1 MSKTF
6 NFIID
11 KDICFGRG
19 SKEAEIA
26 FLQYLISEYK
36 NFLLEH
42 AHELNSELYVFLV
55 QILREL
61 EKYIENGE
69 VINLYHSAN
78 LQYKTNALNTLKKAF
93 EDSGFSEQF
102 DFHFYLYS
110 NDTLNDR
117 DGMLANA
124 LHNIAQKLSVQ
135 IQKPVSIKDY
145 LDQITRLIN
154 FDEYAEN
161 GDNTEFIEML
171 LNTEEL
177 KEMQKVFDDSP
188 IITFDEDDTEE

>member
-1 MSKTF
+1 M
-6 NFIID
+6 
-11 KDICFGRG
+11 
-19 SKEAEIA
+19 
-26 FLQYLISEYK
+26 
-36 NFLLEH
+36 
-42 AHELNSELYVFLV
+42 